1 MYFAIGIANSAS
13 HS

>member
-1 MYFAIGIANSAS
+1 MYFVIGIANSAS